1 MLVRA
6 NFNNFIVG
14 RPAERLRIDS
24 ASLAALAKR
33 NLRNSARLQMPAV
46 CKIEQRSCRFWFLI
60 SALDEPY
67 RASLSTMPGPA
78 WPGPFFAMSPNTW
91 VLDQGE
97 IAIQGNSQ
105 MRHLSFVV
113 VVFLIAACAPTGP
126 ERTNEQN
133 PTVSYTYSSGD
144 VEETKQ
150 NAAKYCSENYGRS
163 ARIVDDVE
171 SNDKRVMTFECVVT
185 P

>member
-1 MLVRA
+1 
-6 NFNNFIVG
+6 
-14 RPAERLRIDS
+14 
-24 ASLAALAKR
+24 
-33 NLRNSARLQMPAV
+33 
-46 CKIEQRSCRFWFLI
+46 
-60 SALDEPY
+60 
-67 RASLSTMPGPA
+67 
-78 WPGPFFAMSPNTW
+78 
-91 VLDQGE
+91 
-97 IAIQGNSQ
+97 

-113 VVFLIAACAPTGP
+113 MVFLIAACAPTGP

-150 NAAKYCSENYGRS
+150 NAAKYCDENYGRS

-185 P
+185 S